1 MQARARLQTLIGTAG
16 LILAVPSFIHAQTPL
31 EGISGDS
38 DTPMGVLRGPLRVAA
53 AQRLAPDFS
62 WVDTEA
68 LIDTPSLNP
77 LSRALGDFLV
87 IPLVS
92 RGDWLLSARAA
103 RLTENTSST
112 AAHFADDSTL
122 RVLDDGS
129 LERRLITS
137 GLLVESETGL
147 GISADAVFADQ
158 RFASGSLIPLVGAP
172 DSRLPGAVASF
183 EESRG
188 TGLAFAVGAPV
199 TEYLGWNL
207 GLRSRV
213 DMNTYKAYRG
223 VYSEPGDLDIP
234 ATAALGFTAKIAPEA
249 TLVLGA
255 ERVMYSDINSF
266 SSYALPNRFL
276 ALLGDSSSP
285 TFAWQ
290 DLTVYSAALRGGG
303 PMWQWT
309 VRYSTSLQPNPTAE
323 LLQQAINGI
332 QSDSNWSLGLG
343 RSFGQ
348 LGDLRLMASYAGAE
362 YVLGSAYVRN
372 VDPTDSEHLEFEA
385 IWDVRF

>member
-16 LILAVPSFIHAQTPL
+16 LILAVPSFISAQTPL

-38 DTPMGVLRGPLRVAA
+38 DTPMGVLRGPLRVTA

-62 WVDTEA
+62 WVDADA

-77 LSRALGDFLV
+77 LSRALGEFLV
-87 IPLVS
+87 IPLAGG
-92 RGDWLLSARAA
+92 RDWSVSARAA
-103 RLTENTSST
+103 RLTENTST
-112 AAHFADDSTL
+112 RPQFNDDATL
-122 RVLDDGS
+122 RVLEDGG

-137 GLLVESETGL
+137 GLLVESEAGL

-199 TEYLGWNL
+199 TDYLGWNL
-207 GLRSRV
+207 GVRSRV
-213 DMNTYKAYRG
+213 DMNTYKSYQG

-234 ATAALGFTAKIAPEA
+234 ATAALGFTARIAPE
-249 TLVLGA
+249 TMLVLGA

-290 DLTVYSAALRGGG
+290 DLTVYSAAVRGGG

-309 VRYSTSLQPNPTAE
+309 VRYSTSLQPNPSAE

-343 RSFGQ
+343 RSFGDF
-348 LGDLRLMASYAGAE
+348 GDVRLMASYAGAE

>member
-16 LILAVPSFIHAQTPL
+16 LILAVPSFISAQTPL

-38 DTPMGVLRGPLRVAA
+38 DTPMGVLRGPLRVTA

-62 WVDTEA
+62 WVDAEA
-68 LIDTPSLNP
+68 LIDTPTLNP
-77 LSRALGDFLV
+77 LSRALSEFLV
-87 IPLVS
+87 IPLAGGREWTV
-92 RGDWLLSARAA
+92 SARAA
-103 RLTENTSST
+103 RLTENTST
-112 AAHFADDSTL
+112 RPQFADDASV
-122 RVLDDGS
+122 RVLDDGG

-137 GLLVESETGL
+137 GLLVESEAGL

-158 RFASGSLIPLVGAP
+158 RFASGSLIPLVGSP

-199 TEYLGWNL
+199 TDYLGWNL
-207 GLRSRV
+207 GVRSRV

-223 VYSEPGDLDIP
+223 IYSEPGDLDIP
-234 ATAALGFTAKIAPEA
+234 ATAALGFTAKIAPET

-290 DLTVYSAALRGGG
+290 DLTVYSAAVRGGG

-309 VRYSTSLQPNPTAE
+309 VRYSTSLQPNPSAE

-343 RSFGQ
+343 RSFGD
-348 LGDLRLMASYAGAE
+348 LGNVRLMASYAGAE
-362 YVLGSAYVRN
+362 YVLGSSYVRN